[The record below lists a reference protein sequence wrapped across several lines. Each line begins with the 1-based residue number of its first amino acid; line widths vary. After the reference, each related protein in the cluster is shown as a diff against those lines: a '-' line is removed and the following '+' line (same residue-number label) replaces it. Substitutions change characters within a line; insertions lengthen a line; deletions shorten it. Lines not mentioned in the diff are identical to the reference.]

1 MPAGPFPKR
10 ERHQHGEGLSVSFP
24 KRLLGAEAHGVLV
37 APGSVLTREEAQ
49 SLIERTVKFSKADAI
64 RVNVA
69 STRESNV
76 RFAANQMSTAGL
88 SSTTTV
94 RVQSVFGKR
103 KASAVTNSRTDEGLR
118 RVVAQSE
125 ALARLA
131 PEDPEYL
138 GELGPQQY
146 TPVNAWFDSTAALSA
161 DERAKA
167 ALSAL
172 GPARAANDITV
183 AGFLVTTAR
192 STAIGNN
199 AGLFA
204 YHRSTDASYSLTA
217 RTNDGTGSG
226 WAAAEENDWSKL
238 DFAGVAKRAIDKAR
252 ASRSPVALE
261 PGRYT
266 VVLEPDATSDLVPLM
281 ANALQARAAE
291 EGRSAF
297 AKGGGATKVGE
308 KIVDERVSLSSN
320 PADPLILGTPFDNDG
335 MPLRSQ
341 TWIERGVLKQLAYT
355 RFWANK
361 QGRTPTGGAGSLRL
375 DGGTES
381 LDQIIAGTQR
391 GVLVTHCWY
400 IRPVDQR
407 TLVFTGLT
415 RDGTFLIENGKIARP
430 IKNFRFNESP
440 LFMLNNLDAIGRPVR
455 TSGGDAMPPIRVRD
469 FSFTSLSDAV

>member
-1 MPAGPFPKR
+1 M
-10 ERHQHGEGLSVSFP
+10 SFP
-24 KRLLGAEAHGVLV
+24 KRLLGDEARGVL
-37 APGSVLTREEAQ
+37 AAADGVLTREEAQ
-49 SLIERTVKFSKADAI
+49 SLIERTVKLSKADAI
-64 RVNVA
+64 RVNVG
-69 STRESNV
+69 SSREANV

-88 SSTTTV
+88 QSTTSI

-103 KASAVTNSRTDEGLR
+103 KASVVTNSRTDEGLR
-118 RVVAQSE
+118 RAVEQSE

-146 TPVNAWFDSTAALSA
+146 VTVPAWFESTASLSA
-161 DERAKA
+161 EERAKA

-172 GPARAANDITV
+172 APARAANDLTV

-192 STAIGNN
+192 ATAIGNS

-204 YHRSTDASYSLTA
+204 YHRSTDANYSLTA

-226 WAAAEENDWSKL
+226 WAAAEENDWAKL
-238 DFAGVAKRAIDKAR
+238 DFEGVAKRAIEKAR
-252 ASRSPVALE
+252 ASRNPVALE

-266 VVLEPDATSDLVPLM
+266 VVLEPAATSDLIPLM
-281 ANALQARAAE
+281 ARALQARSAE

-297 AKGGGATKVGE
+297 AKGDGATKVGE
-308 KIVDERVSLSSN
+308 KIVDERVTLRSD
-320 PADPLILGTPFDNDG
+320 PADPLILATPFDDEG
-335 MPLRSQ
+335 MPLGRQ
-341 TWIERGVLKQLAYT
+341 TWIDRGVLAQLAYP
-355 RFWANK
+355 RYWANRK
-361 QGRTPTGGAGSLRL
+361 GKAPTGGANSLRL
-375 DGGTES
+375 EGGTAS
-381 LDQIIAGTQR
+381 LEQLIAGTQR

-400 IRPVDQR
+400 IRAVDQR
-407 TLVFTGLT
+407 TLVYTGLT

-440 LFMLNNLDAIGRPVR
+440 LFMLNNLDAMGAPVR
-455 TSGGDAMPPIRVRD
+455 TAGGDAMPAIRVRD

>member
-1 MPAGPFPKR
+1 MSDRSYPR
-10 ERHQHGEGLSVSFP
+10 
-24 KRLLGAEAHGVLV
+24 RLLDDAAHGVLA
-37 APGSVLTREEAQ
+37 APNAVLTREEAQ

-64 RVNVA
+64 RVNVG

-76 RFAANQMSTAGL
+76 RFAANQMSTAGAT
-88 SSTTTV
+88 SQTTI

-103 KASAVTNSRTDEGLR
+103 KASVVTNSRTDEGLR
-118 RVVAQSE
+118 RAVEQSE
-125 ALARLA
+125 ALAKLA

-146 TPVNAWFDSTAALSA
+146 GQIQSWFDATAALSA
-161 DERAKA
+161 EERAKA
-167 ALSAL
+167 AMSAL

-183 AGFLVTTAR
+183 AGYLVTTAR
-192 STAIGNN
+192 ATAIGNN

-204 YHRSTDASYSLTA
+204 YHRSTNANYTLTA

-226 WAAAEENDWSKL
+226 WAGVQANDWATL
-238 DFAGVAKRAIDKAR
+238 DFAGIAKRAIDKAR
-252 ASRSPVALE
+252 ASRNPVALE

-266 VVLEPDATSDLVPLM
+266 VVLEPEATSDLIPLM

-297 AKGGGATKVGE
+297 SKGSGATKVGE
-308 KIVDERVSLSSN
+308 KIVDERVSLVSN
-320 PADPLILGTPFDNDG
+320 PADPLILATPFDNEG
-335 MPLRSQ
+335 MPLGAQ
-341 TWIERGVLKQLAYT
+341 TWIDRGVLEQLAYS

-361 QGRTPTGGAGSLRL
+361 QGKTPTGGAGSLRL
-375 DGGTES
+375 NGGTES
-381 LDQIIAGTQR
+381 LDQIIAGTER

-415 RDGTFLIENGKIARP
+415 RDGTFLIENGKLTRP

-469 FSFTSLSDAV
+469 FNFASLSDAV

>member
-1 MPAGPFPKR
+1 M
-10 ERHQHGEGLSVSFP
+10 SFP
-24 KRLLGAEAHGVLV
+24 KRLLGVEAYGILA
-37 APGSVLTREEAQ
+37 APNAVLTREEAE
-49 SLIERTVKFSKADAI
+49 SLIARTVKLSKADAI
-64 RVNVA
+64 RVNVQSA
-69 STRESNV
+69 RESNV
-76 RFAANQMSTAGL
+76 RFAANQMSTAGV
-88 SSTTTV
+88 SSTTTI

-103 KASAVTNSRTDEGLR
+103 KASVVTNSRTDEGLR
-118 RVVAQSE
+118 RAVEQSE

-138 GELGPQQY
+138 GELGAQRYAVVP
-146 TPVNAWFDSTAALSA
+146 AWFDATASLSA

-172 GPARAANDITV
+172 APARSAKDLSV

-192 STAIGNN
+192 AGAIGNN

-204 YHRSTDASYSLTA
+204 YHRSTDANYTLTA

-226 WAAAEENDWSKL
+226 WAGATQNDWATL
-238 DFAGVAKRAIDKAR
+238 DFEGVAKRAIEKAR
-252 ASRSPVALE
+252 ASRNPVPLE

-266 VVLEPDATSDLVPLM
+266 VVLEPDATSDLIPLM
-281 ANALQARAAE
+281 AGALQARAAE

-297 AKGGGATKVGE
+297 AKGAGATRVGE
-308 KIVDERVSLSSN
+308 KIVDERVTLLSD
-320 PADPLILGTPFDNDG
+320 PADALILATPFDGDG
-335 MPLRSQ
+335 MPLGRQ
-341 TWIERGVLKQLAYT
+341 TWVEHGVLKQLAYP
-355 RFWANK
+355 RFWASK
-361 QGRTPTGGAGSLRL
+361 QGKTPTGGAGSLRL
-375 DGGTES
+375 EGGTQS
-381 LDQIIAGTQR
+381 LDELIASTDR

-415 RDGTFLIENGKIARP
+415 RDGTFLIENGKLARP

-455 TSGGDAMPPIRVRD
+455 TAGGDAMPPIRVRD
-469 FSFTSLSDAV
+469 FHFTSLSDAV

>member
-1 MPAGPFPKR
+1 M
-10 ERHQHGEGLSVSFP
+10 SFP
-24 KRLLGAEAHGVLV
+24 KRLLGDEAHGVLA
-37 APGSVLTREEAQ
+37 APNAVLTSAEAQ
-49 SLIERTVKFSKADAI
+49 DLIARTLKFSKADAI
-64 RVNVA
+64 RVNVG

-88 SSTTTV
+88 SSTTTI
-94 RVQSVFGKR
+94 RIQSVFGKR
-103 KASAVTNSRTDEGLR
+103 KASAVTNSRTDEGLKR
-118 RVVAQSE
+118 AVEQSE

-146 TPVNAWFDSTAALSA
+146 RPVAAWFDGTASLSA

-172 GPARAANDITV
+172 GPARAANDLTV
-183 AGFLVTTAR
+183 AGFLVTRAR
-192 STAIGNN
+192 STAIGSN

-204 YHRSTDASYSLTA
+204 YHRNTDANYSLTA

-226 WAAAEENDWSKL
+226 WAAAAQNDWSKL
-238 DFAGVAKRAIDKAR
+238 DFAAVAKRAIDKAR
-252 ASRSPVALE
+252 ASRNPTALE

-266 VVLEPDATSDLVPLM
+266 VVLEPDATSDLIPLM
-281 ANALQARAAE
+281 ANALQARSAE

-297 AKGGGATKVGE
+297 TKAGGQTKVGE
-308 KIVDERVSLSSN
+308 KIVDERVTLVSD
-320 PADPLILGTPFDNDG
+320 PADPLILASPFDAEG
-335 MPLRSQ
+335 MPLARQ
-341 TWIERGVLKQLAYT
+341 TWIERGVLKQLAYS

-361 QGRTPTGGAGSLRL
+361 QGKTPTGGANSLRL
-375 DGGTES
+375 EGGTQT
-381 LDQIIAGTQR
+381 LDEIIATTQR
-391 GVLVTHCWY
+391 GILVTHCWY
-400 IRPVDQR
+400 IRAVDQR
-407 TLVFTGLT
+407 TLVYTGLT
-415 RDGTFLIENGKIARP
+415 RDGTFLIENGKIARA

-455 TSGGDAMPPIRVRD
+455 TSGGDAMPALRVRD

>member
-1 MPAGPFPKR
+1 M
-10 ERHQHGEGLSVSFP
+10 SFP
-24 KRLLGAEAHGVLV
+24 KRLLGDAAYGVLA
-37 APGSVLTREEAQ
+37 APDSVLTREEAQ
-49 SLIERTVKFSKADAI
+49 SLIERTIKLSKADAI
-64 RVNVA
+64 RVNVQNA
-69 STRESNV
+69 RESNV
-76 RFAANQMSTAGL
+76 RFAANQMSTSGL
-88 SSTTTV
+88 QSTTTI

-103 KASAVTNSRTDEGLR
+103 KASVVTNSRTDDGLR
-118 RVVAQSE
+118 RAVEQSE

-138 GELGPQQY
+138 GELGAQQY
-146 TPVNAWFDSTAALSA
+146 ILVNAWFDSTASLSA

-172 GPARAANDITV
+172 APARASNDLTV

-192 STAIGNN
+192 TTAIGNS

-204 YHRSTDASYSLTA
+204 YHRSTDANYSLTA

-238 DFAGVAKRAIDKAR
+238 DFEGVGRRAIEKAR
-252 ASRSPVALE
+252 ASRNPVALE

-266 VVLEPDATSDLVPLM
+266 VVLEPDATSDLIPLM
-281 ANALQARAAE
+281 AGALNARSAE

-308 KIVDERVSLSSN
+308 KIVDERVTLRSN
-320 PADPLILGTPFDNDG
+320 PADPLILATPFDNEG
-335 MPLRSQ
+335 MPLGPQ
-341 TWIERGVLKQLAYT
+341 TWIESGVLKQLAYT

-361 QGRTPTGGAGSLRL
+361 QGKTPTGGANSLRL
-375 DGGTES
+375 DGGTET
-381 LDQIIAGTQR
+381 LDQIIASTQR

-400 IRPVDQR
+400 IRSVDQR
-407 TLVFTGLT
+407 TLVYTGLT
-415 RDGTFLIENGKIARP
+415 RDGTFLIESGKIARP

-455 TSGGDAMPPIRVRD
+455 TAGGDAMPAIRVRD

>member
-1 MPAGPFPKR
+1 M
-10 ERHQHGEGLSVSFP
+10 SFP
-24 KRLLGAEAHGVLV
+24 KRLLGDAARGVLA
-37 APGSVLTREEAQ
+37 APNAVLTREEAQ
-49 SLIERTVKFSKADAI
+49 SLVERTIKFSKADAI
-64 RVNVA
+64 RVNVG
-69 STRESNV
+69 SSRESNV

-88 SSTTTV
+88 SSTTTI

-103 KASAVTNSRTDEGLR
+103 KASVVTNSRTDEGLKR
-118 RVVAQSE
+118 AVEQSE
-125 ALARLA
+125 ALAKLA

-146 TPVNAWFDSTAALSA
+146 TPVQAWFDATAALSA
-161 DERAKA
+161 EERAKA

-172 GPARAANDITV
+172 APARAANDLTV

-192 STAIGNN
+192 ATAIGNN

-204 YHRSTDASYSLTA
+204 YHRSTDANYSLTA

-226 WAAAEENDWSKL
+226 WAAARANDWGAL

-252 ASRSPVALE
+252 ASRNPVALE

-266 VVLEPDATSDLVPLM
+266 VVLEPDATSDLIPLM

-297 AKGGGATKVGE
+297 AKAGGGTKVGE
-308 KIVDERVSLSSN
+308 KIVDERVSLHSDVT
-320 PADPLILGTPFDNDG
+320 DPLILSAPFDNDG
-335 MPLRSQ
+335 MPLGRQ
-341 TWIERGVLKQLAYT
+341 TWIERGVLKQLAYS
-355 RFWANK
+355 RFWASK
-361 QGRTPTGGAGSLRL
+361 QGKTPTGGAGSLRL
-375 DGGTES
+375 DGGTET

-391 GVLVTHCWY
+391 GILVTHCWY

-455 TSGGDAMPPIRVRD
+455 TGGDAMPPLRVRD

>member
-1 MPAGPFPKR
+1 M
-10 ERHQHGEGLSVSFP
+10 SFP
-24 KRLLGAEAHGVLV
+24 KRLLGEASYGVL
-37 APGSVLTREEAQ
+37 APNSVLTREEAQ
-49 SLIERTVKFSKADAI
+49 QLLERTIGLSKADAI
-64 RVNVA
+64 RVNVQ
-69 STRESNV
+69 SSRESNV
-76 RFAANQMSTAGL
+76 RFAANQMSTSGL
-88 SSTTTV
+88 SARTTI

-103 KASAVTNSRTDEGLR
+103 KASVVTNSRTDDGLR
-118 RVVAQSE
+118 RAVEQSE

-138 GELGPQQY
+138 GELGPQRYVQV
-146 TPVNAWFDSTAALSA
+146 PAWFESTASLSA

-172 GPARAANDITV
+172 APARASNDLTV
-183 AGFLVTTAR
+183 AGFLVTTERA
-192 STAIGNN
+192 TAIGNS

-217 RTNDGTGSG
+217 RTTDGTGSG

-238 DFAGVAKRAIDKAR
+238 DFESVAKRAIEKAR
-252 ASRSPVALE
+252 ASRSPTALE

-266 VVLEPDATSDLVPLM
+266 DVLEPDATSDLIPLM
-281 ANALQARAAE
+281 AGALQARSAE

-308 KIVDERVSLSSN
+308 KIVDERVSLRSN
-320 PADPLILGTPFDNDG
+320 PADPLILATPFDNEG
-335 MPLRSQ
+335 MPLGPQ
-341 TWIERGVLKQLAYT
+341 TWIENGVLEQLAYT
-355 RFWANK
+355 RYWANR
-361 QGRTPTGGAGSLRL
+361 QGKTPTGGANALRL

-381 LDQIIAGTQR
+381 LDQIIASTQR

-400 IRPVDQR
+400 IRSVDQR
-407 TLVFTGLT
+407 TLVYTGLT

-455 TSGGDAMPPIRVRD
+455 TSGGDAMPAIRVRD

>member
-1 MPAGPFPKR
+1 MT
-10 ERHQHGEGLSVSFP
+10 FP
-24 KRLLGAEAHGVLV
+24 KRLLGGTDHGVLV
-37 APGSVLTREEAQ
+37 APNTVLTREEAQ
-49 SLIERTVKFSKADAI
+49 SLIERTIKLSKADAI
-64 RVNVA
+64 RVNVSSA
-69 STRESNV
+69 RESNV

-88 SSTTTV
+88 SSTTTI

-103 KASAVTNSRTDEGLR
+103 KASVVTNNRTDEGLKR
-118 RVVAQSE
+118 AVEQSE
-125 ALARLA
+125 ALAKLA

-146 TPVNAWFDSTAALSA
+146 TPIAAWFDSTADLSA
-161 DERAKA
+161 DDRAKA
-167 ALSAL
+167 ALTAL
-172 GPARAANDITV
+172 GPARSANDLTV

-192 STAIGNN
+192 ATAIGNN
-199 AGLFA
+199 VGLFA
-204 YHRSTDASYSLTA
+204 YHRSTDANYSLTA

-226 WAAAEENDWSKL
+226 WAAARANDWSAI
-238 DFAGVAKRAIDKAR
+238 DFPAVAKRAIDKAR
-252 ASRSPVALE
+252 ASRNPTALE

-266 VVLEPDATSDLVPLM
+266 VVLEPDATSDLIPLM

-297 AKGGGATKVGE
+297 AKAGGGTKLAE
-308 KIVDERVSLSSN
+308 KIVDDRVTLSSD
-320 PADPLILGTPFDNDG
+320 PADPLILATPFDNDG
-335 MPLRSQ
+335 MPLGKQ
-341 TWIERGVLKQLAYT
+341 TWIDDGVLRQLAYS
-355 RFWANK
+355 RFWASK
-361 QGRTPTGGAGSLRL
+361 QGKTPTGGSGSLKL
-375 DGGTES
+375 EGGTQT
-381 LDQIIAGTQR
+381 LDEIIASTQR

-415 RDGTFLIENGKIARP
+415 RDGTFLIENGKIARS

-455 TSGGDAMPPIRVRD
+455 TSGGDAMPAIRVRD

>member
-1 MPAGPFPKR
+1 M
-10 ERHQHGEGLSVSFP
+10 SFP
-24 KRLLGAEAHGVLV
+24 KRLLEVETHGALA
-37 APGSVLTREEAQ
+37 APNAVLTREEAQ
-49 SLIERTVKFSKADAI
+49 DLVARTLKFSKADAI
-64 RVNVA
+64 RVNVG

-88 SSTTTV
+88 SSTTTI
-94 RVQSVFGKR
+94 RIQSVFGKR
-103 KASAVTNSRTDEGLR
+103 KASVVTNSRTDEGLKR
-118 RVVAQSE
+118 AVEQSE

-146 TPVNAWFDSTAALSA
+146 RPVAAWFDSTAALSA

-172 GPARAANDITV
+172 GPARSANDITV

-192 STAIGNN
+192 ATAIGNS

-226 WAAAEENDWSKL
+226 WASADENDWSKL

-252 ASRSPVALE
+252 ASKNPTALE

-266 VVLEPDATSDLVPLM
+266 VVLEPDATSDLIPLM
-281 ANALQARAAE
+281 ANALQARSAE

-297 AKGGGATKVGE
+297 AKGGGQTKVGE
-308 KIVDERVSLSSN
+308 KIVDERVTLISD
-320 PADPLILGTPFDNDG
+320 PADTLILASPFDGEG
-335 MPLRSQ
+335 MPTSRQ
-341 TWIERGVLKQLAYT
+341 TWVERGVLKQLAYS

-361 QGRTPTGGAGSLRL
+361 QGKTPTGGAGSLRL
-375 DGGTES
+375 EGGTQT
-381 LDQIIAGTQR
+381 LDEIIASTQR
-391 GVLVTHCWY
+391 GILVTHCWY

-455 TSGGDAMPPIRVRD
+455 TSGGDAMPAIRVRD